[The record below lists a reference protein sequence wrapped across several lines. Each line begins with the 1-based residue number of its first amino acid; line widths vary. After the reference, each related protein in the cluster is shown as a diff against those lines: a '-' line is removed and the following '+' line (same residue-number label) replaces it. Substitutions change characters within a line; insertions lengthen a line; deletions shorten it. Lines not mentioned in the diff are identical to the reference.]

1 MSKTIT
7 APEPEAVSVNV
18 PAAPMAPAVET
29 VATPEPVAAKA
40 PASKAAA
47 KKPAVKRAVKPA
59 AKAIKTAPPAA
70 AVDTE
75 KIAKTDALPPPA
87 KPVKESKA
95 KKIVP
100 KKPKL
105 VRDSFTFPE
114 NDYALLAELKQRAL
128 KAGLRSKRV
137 SCCELVWPHWRPW
150 PSRIWW
156 LLWPGL
162 SESKPGVHPSKT
174 DSFPVTATVGK
185 LPTVA
190 LTGRL
195 PLIELPTHPPPLAPR
210 NQPAISSLLG
220 IRPATLTASSTTKA
234 GVVMIG

>member
-29 VATPEPVAAKA
+29 VATPEPVAVKA

-47 KKPAVKRAVKPA
+47 KKPPVKRAVKPA
-59 AKAIKTAPPAA
+59 AKAIKAAQPAA

-75 KIAKTDALPPPA
+75 KTAKTDALPPPA

-128 KAGLRSKRV
+128 KAGHEIKKSELLRAGLAALAAMA
-137 SCCELVWPHWRPW
+137 EQDLVAALAGVE
-150 PSRIWW
+150 RI
-156 LLWPGL
+156 
-162 SESKPGVHPSKT
+162 K
-174 DSFPVTATVGK
+174 
-185 LPTVA
+185 
-190 LTGRL
+190 TGR
-195 PLIELPTHPPPLAPR
+195 
-210 NQPAISSLLG
+210 PA
-220 IRPATLTASSTTKA
+220 K
-234 GVVMIG
+234 

>member
-18 PAAPMAPAVET
+18 PAAPMAAAVET
-29 VATPEPVAAKA
+29 VATPEPVAVKA

-47 KKPAVKRAVKPA
+47 KKPPVKRAVKPA
-59 AKAIKTAPPAA
+59 AKAIKAAQPAA

-75 KIAKTDALPPPA
+75 KTAKTDALPPPA

-114 NDYALLAELKQRAL
+114 NDYALPAAL
-128 KAGLRSKRV
+128 S
-137 SCCELVWPHWRPW
+137 
-150 PSRIWW
+150 
-156 LLWPGL
+156 
-162 SESKPGVHPSKT
+162 
-174 DSFPVTATVGK
+174 
-185 LPTVA
+185 
-190 LTGRL
+190 
-195 PLIELPTHPPPLAPR
+195 
-210 NQPAISSLLG
+210 QPAISSLLG